1 MAESK
6 LFKMEYAFVILII
19 YFILF
24 LLKINHLNL
33 PYYWDDIYPY
43 VSASI
48 YSATHGLTPLLYGID
63 ASHPP
68 LFPMT
73 LASFFLTFGIKSTVA
88 RIMMIIFAGLSV
100 FLTYVIGR
108 KFFNQTTGIISS
120 LLLISTPLFLSQ
132 SSIPQ
137 ITVLETA
144 LFLVTFYFFLSKR
157 HISFSISC
165 SLLLLTKEIFIFV
178 PLLSL
183 LIFIYV
189 NRLDIKKIF
198 LILFPLFIFLLWAL
212 SNKYIYGWFLAPYS
226 TEIIYSSPLYILA
239 NFLLISKYLF
249 FDDFRW
255 ILSFI
260 VIILPAI
267 DIKKL
272 RYSINFKKVLKA
284 FAIFLF
290 FFFLFSFISS
300 IFNKYF
306 PTIFKNFSIYLLEF
320 DRFKLLFSLAL
331 TIILLSFKKLFS
343 FWVNKNYLII
353 ISFIFSGIILSSFFP
368 WLPRYSLF
376 IIPLYLILSANIL
389 SERIS
394 NKYLLISLVLVLI
407 FFSVYSLNG
416 SRENIGFWLENN
428 YEFLDYI
435 NVRQEASDY
444 LVDKHMGKSILAS
457 YPEFFDLSY
466 TWVGYIDIKKPF
478 HLEGINYYEFSELD
492 RSIFQKPFGTNFN
505 DRRVTRT
512 VNDENNYEII
522 YINKSAID
530 WNNIDLVYYSPQ
542 SYNLFFSNLEELKT
556 ERNLDIKLLKR
567 FSSNGKYV
575 EIYEVEQNNNNSKS
589 L

>member
-108 KFFNQTTGIISS
+108 KFFNPTTGIISS

-137 ITVLETA
+137 ITVLETT

-157 HISFSISC
+157 YVFFSISC

-178 PLLSL
+178 PFLSL
-183 LIFIYV
+183 FMFIHTS
-189 NRLDIKKIF
+189 RFDIKKIF
-198 LILFPLFIFLLWAL
+198 LILSPFFIFLLWML

-226 TEIIYSSPLYILA
+226 AGIIHSSPLYILA

-272 RYSINFKKVLKA
+272 MYSINFKKILKA
-284 FAIFLF
+284 LAIFLS
-290 FFFLFSFISS
+290 LFSIFYLFSL

-306 PTIFKNFSIYLLEF
+306 PMIFKNFSIYLLEF
-320 DRFKLLFSLAL
+320 DRFKLLFSLSL
-331 TIILLSFKKLFS
+331 TIILLSFKKVFS
-343 FWVNKNYLII
+343 FWTNKKYLTII
-353 ISFIFSGIILSSFFP
+353 LFIFSGIILSSFFP

-389 SERIS
+389 SKRIS

-416 SRENIGFWLENN
+416 NRENIGFWLENN

-435 NVRQEASDY
+435 KVRQEASDY
-444 LVDKHMGKSILAS
+444 LVDKHLGKSILAS

-466 TWVGYIDIKKPF
+466 IWVGYIDIEKPF
-478 HLEGINYYEFSELD
+478 RLEGINYYEFSEIG
-492 RSIFQKPFGTNFN
+492 RSIFQEPFGTDFN

-512 VNDENNYEII
+512 INDENNYEII

-542 SYNLFFSNLEELKT
+542 SYNLFFSSLEELKT
-556 ERNLDIKLLKR
+556 ERNLDIKLLKK

-575 EIYEVEQNNNNSKS
+575 EIYEVEQNNNHSKS